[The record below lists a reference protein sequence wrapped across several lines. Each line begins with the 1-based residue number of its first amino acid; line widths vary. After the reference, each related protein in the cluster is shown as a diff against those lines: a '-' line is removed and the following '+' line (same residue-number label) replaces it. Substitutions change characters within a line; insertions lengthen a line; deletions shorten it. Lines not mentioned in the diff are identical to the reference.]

1 MKRFTESVKGKREE
15 MYLFDTDAI
24 TNILKKKPSKKLV
37 ENISRYRKEEQF
49 ISTITVGE
57 IFYGAFKSKNPG
69 HHIGQLKKI
78 LLPSVNVLSFD
89 GAAAFY
95 YGKLRAELEGN
106 GIPVSAIDLQI
117 ASIAVA
123 NNLILITGNLKHFSR
138 IKTLRIEDWI
148 N

>member
-1 MKRFTESVKGKREE
+1 

-37 ENISRYRKEEQF
+37 ESISRCSKDEQF

-69 HHIGQLKKI
+69 HHIGQLKNI

-89 GAAAFY
+89 SSAAFY
-95 YGKLRAELEGN
+95 YGKLRAELEGD
-106 GIPVSAIDLQI
+106 GITVSAMDLQI
-117 ASIAVA
+117 ASIAVS
-123 NNLILITGNLKHFSR
+123 NDLILITGNIKHFSR
-138 IKTLRIEDWI
+138 IKILRVEDWI